1 MNVHEATDSPEPV
14 RNGIPANQLTAARW
28 RKSTR
33 SNPTGACI
41 ELAELPDG
49 RVALRNSRF
58 PAGPALICSRAAIAA
73 MIDAAKK
80 GGPGTL
86 GPRYGEGTGTASSGP

>member
-1 MNVHEATDSPEPV
+1 MNPHEATDSATPV
-14 RNGIPANQLTAARW
+14 HNGIPANQLTTPRW

-33 SNPTGACI
+33 SNPTGACV

-49 RVALRNSRF
+49 RIAMRNSRF
-58 PAGPALICSRAAIAA
+58 PAGPALIYSRSAIAA

-80 GGPGTL
+80 DGLGTP
-86 GPRYGEGTGTASSGP
+86 GPRYCEGTGTAGSGP